1 MGFKKSFKGI
11 GSSLWGGDNLLDR
24 MAGGENIDESASP
37 IAPEP
42 GTAEPEAKDETEGE
56 LAVDVYETDSDITIK
71 AMIAGVDPDDLDVE
85 INREMVT
92 IRGKRYDE
100 CEVRR
105 EDHYYQE
112 LYWGAFSRTI
122 ALPEEIDVEESQA
135 RHKNGLLTIVLPK
148 IDKKKTQRLKVKEA

>member
-24 MAGGENIDESASP
+24 MAGGEHIDESSP
-37 IAPEP
+37 ATEEP
-42 GTAEPEAKDETEGE
+42 QQPSQEPEEGE
-56 LAVDVYETDSDITIK
+56 LAVDVYEDDSDITIK
-71 AMIAGVDPDDLDVE
+71 SMIAGVDPDNLDVE
-85 INREMVT
+85 INRETVT
-92 IRGKRYDE
+92 IRGKRFND
-100 CEVRR
+100 CEVRY

-122 ALPEEIDVEESQA
+122 VLPEEIDVESAQA

-148 IDKKKTQRLKVKEA
+148 IDKKKTQRLKIKEG